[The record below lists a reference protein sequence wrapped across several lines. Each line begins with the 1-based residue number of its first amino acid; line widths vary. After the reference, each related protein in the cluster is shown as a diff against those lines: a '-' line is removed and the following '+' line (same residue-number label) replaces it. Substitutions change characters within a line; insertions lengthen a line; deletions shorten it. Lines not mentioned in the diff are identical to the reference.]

1 MQAYGGANLV
11 PIAVPEIC
19 WNMSL
24 LLNTNSAILIKSS
37 VGMFFER
44 LLSSL
49 ASGITPT
56 TSAVTSIALSGIHPK
71 VFLFFQKLPE
81 SLM

>member
-19 WNMSL
+19 WNVSLLNSKNL

-37 VGMFFER
+37 VG
-44 LLSSL
+44 
-49 ASGITPT
+49 I
-56 TSAVTSIALSGIHPK
+56 
-71 VFLFFQKLPE
+71 FFQR
-81 SLM
+81 SLVKGFLKGIKTG

>member
-24 LLNTNSAILIKSS
+24 SLNTNSAILIKSS

-44 LLSSL
+44 LVKLCLGYNS
-49 ASGITPT
+49 T

-71 VFLFFQKLPE
+71 VFLFSKKCL
-81 SLM
+81 SL